1 MDFSATSS
9 SSSSSSSSSFSWTAP
24 GDAATEPSNDE
35 SDVHS
40 TIGGRGIDADAERK
54 KLAAVRDFK
63 RKTLRALEQEKE
75 KLDEWVEAERR
86 KKASDEKSDIEKM
99 RARLEEIRA
108 DFVTLRM
115 LSSFKVD
122 LSKASSQET

>member
-75 KLDEWVEAERR
+75 KLDEWVEVERR